1 MLRLALAG
9 RRGASSMKTALFVA
23 TAAILLVGGGA
34 QAQSNL
40 GFLRDAPIERMT
52 SEDLKLLSKNYKG
65 ALDRNADGQAS
76 AWVNPK
82 TGHSGTAKP
91 LSTKTEKGRTCRR
104 LEYTNQADGRTGK
117 GELTFCKVNGAWKTS
132 GR

>member
-1 MLRLALAG
+1 MKPTLFAAVTLLLA
-9 RRGASSMKTALFVA
+9 AS
-23 TAAILLVGGGA
+23 GA

-52 SEDLKLLSKNYKG
+52 REDIELLTKNYES

-82 TGHSGTAKP
+82 TGNSGTAKP
-91 LSTKTEKGRTCRR
+91 LSTRTEKGTTCRR
-104 LEYTNQADGRTGK
+104 LEFTNQADGRTGK
-117 GELTFCKVNGAWKTS
+117 GEFTFCKVNGAWRTA
-132 GR
+132 GQ